1 MECSNCQ
8 AKNAQDAK
16 FCNMCGEKLEAPV
29 VLTPEETESLLA
41 EGYSAIQNDK
51 PSEALYIAETV
62 LKADPKNTSALALKA
77 LVHEQREDLETALS
91 LYEQILSLKPDS
103 TLDRIRLIQIHKQLE
118 AKAPLESIE
127 QKSQRSLALLAGAGA
142 CLTVI
147 VLGVVLALA
156 TSKSSSVPNTEK
168 ERYASNLPLG
178 FEIPVQQK
186 TPQPQNQ
193 QTQNPPSYGAQ
204 QNDPSASRQPN
215 PFPSRIWNPGPLS
228 ITRDAELQPLP
239 DPSSG
244 SSNPNLMNQT
254 PSVSPS
260 VISSGNQNTNQN
272 IVTETPKEDENI
284 LEPPKPPHRG
294 IVKIQVYD
302 ENESATDPAAV
313 SENIYRIAQNKMKA
327 GDYRGAIKDFLAS
340 LNGSQKPALTHQLIA
355 RCYKA
360 LGDKEN
366 ARQHFENAKRLYKQA
381 GQTEEEKA
389 CEKELQLLG

>member
-1 MECSNCQ
+1 MECPNCQ
-8 AKNAQDAK
+8 AKNARDAK
-16 FCNMCGEKLEAPV
+16 FCNMCGEKLEVPV
-29 VLTPEETESLLA
+29 TLTPEETESLLA
-41 EGYSAIQNDK
+41 EGYIAIQNDK
-51 PSEALYIAETV
+51 PSEALYLAEAV

-103 TLDRIRLIQIHKQLE
+103 TLDKIRLIQIRKQLE
-118 AKAPLESIE
+118 GKNSLESIE
-127 QKSQRSLALLAGAGA
+127 QKSQRLLAVLAGTGA

-156 TSKSSSVPNTEK
+156 TSNSSSERK
-168 ERYASNLPLG
+168 SEAARYASNLPLG
-178 FEIPVQQK
+178 FEVPVQQK
-186 TPQPQNQ
+186 TSPSQNQ
-193 QTQNPPSYGAQ
+193 QSQNPSSHDTQ
-204 QNDPSASRQPN
+204 QNSQSASQQPS

-228 ITRDAELQPLP
+228 ITRDTELQPLP
-239 DPSSG
+239 DPSTG
-244 SSNPNLMNQT
+244 ASNPNFVNQT

-260 VISSGNQNTNQN
+260 VISSGSQNTSQN
-272 IVTETPKEDENI
+272 VSSETRREDENI
-284 LEPPKPPHRG
+284 IEPPKPPHRG

-302 ENESATDPAAV
+302 EDESATDPAAV

-360 LGDKEN
+360 LGEKES
-366 ARQHFENAKRLYKQA
+366 ARQHFEIAKRLYKQA